1 MASRKRVYDAEF
13 RDGAVRIVTETGK
26 PIPEVAE
33 DQGIDPGTLHSWV
46 SRARRNGSPSS
57 DRPMAEPSGGRL
69 RESERAE
76 LERLRA
82 EAREK
87 DKRIRELEMERD
99 VCKVSRPCGEVAE
112 ADPAVAVRVVSRCK
126 AEQKIPHRVACRALG
141 VPESWYCPPGGPRR
155 SGCCCAHALYLS
167 VVCDA
172 NVGCGRPAD
181 CRRGSGVSPCDGRD
195 NR

>member
-13 RDGAVRIVTETGK
+13 REGAVRIVTETGK

-33 DQGIDPGTLHSWV
+33 DLGIHPGTLHSWV

-57 DRPMAEPSGGRL
+57 DRPVAELSPSGGRL

-99 VCKVSRPCGEVAE
+99 VCKRFVALW
-112 ADPAVAVRVVSRCK
+112 VK
-126 AEQKIPHRVACRALG
+126 
-141 VPESWYCPPGGPRR
+141 
-155 SGCCCAHALYLS
+155 
-167 VVCDA
+167 
-172 NVGCGRPAD
+172 
-181 CRRGSGVSPCDGRD
+181 
-195 NR
+195 